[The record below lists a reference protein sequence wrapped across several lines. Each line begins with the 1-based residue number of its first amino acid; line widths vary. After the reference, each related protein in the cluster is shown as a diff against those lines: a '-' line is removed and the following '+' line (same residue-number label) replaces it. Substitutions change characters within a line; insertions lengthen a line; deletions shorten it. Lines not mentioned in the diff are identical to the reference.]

1 MHPYV
6 SSTGIDKSAADE
18 SNHKGMPPS
27 VRPLKGKCVM
37 NLKLIAAAAAAL
49 LVATPA
55 LAAQR
60 AAHHRYSHA
69 HARLFNYRSVYGAYG
84 FDQGG
89 NFAPDNIS
97 GDFDRRNTFN

>member
-6 SSTGIDKSAADE
+6 SSTSINNPAMTDE
-18 SNHKGMPPS
+18 IAMPPLAVHPS
-27 VRPLKGKCVM
+27 KGKCLM
-37 NLKLIAAAAAAL
+37 NFKLIAAAAASL

-55 LAAQR
+55 LATQR

-97 GDFDRRNTFN
+97 GDFDRKNTFN

>member
-1 MHPYV
+1 
-6 SSTGIDKSAADE
+6 
-18 SNHKGMPPS
+18 
-27 VRPLKGKCVM
+27 M
-37 NLKLIAAAAAAL
+37 NFKLITAAAVSL